1 MENRSRYA
9 LRLDNIAVVIQGIYL
24 LLFPLLVTTLTTD
37 AYLIPKQAGIAFVVI
52 SGLVLMAARG
62 LLTGGVRLRRTPFDL
77 PLILLILAAL
87 LSSVFAV
94 NRFDSLITFVPFM
107 FAVLFFFVITNTA
120 KKQKDYTYLLSTL
133 VIGGIIVSIITLLSY
148 LKIYAFPFPF
158 AKVQTFTTFG
168 ALFDQLIYLVL
179 VLSLALYMALPALKK
194 RVVTEK
200 SRMFFVGGAFALL
213 LGTVVTAIVVF
224 TLQKPIILP
233 YQTGFQTAFAAI
245 SQDNGRVIQGFL
257 MGSGIGTFLTDFTR
271 FKPATFNANEALWNL
286 SFLRSSTFALELI
299 ATTGLLGI
307 LSFLF
312 LVYKIFR
319 TKPLFIPLI
328 LAVVFAFIL
337 PFSYSSI
344 MLFFVILALYSVS
357 QGLGEHHK
365 TSFFDVELKL
375 VTLRRGVFALTD
387 PNSRTDSEHSN
398 ILPVGFAILV
408 GVFTFVV
415 GIVSVRF
422 LASDYLFQKSL
433 VYASKNDAQNTYKY
447 QTDAIRMFP
456 QRDGYHRIF
465 SQINLAIANNLAL
478 SIPQGTQPTQEQQQ
492 TIYQLIQQAINS
504 GRNASTIS
512 PQTSVNWQ
520 NLSSIYRAL
529 IGFGQ
534 NADQFALLANQQAI
548 VLDPNNPQQYINY
561 GGIYYQLGQWDNAI
575 RQFQFAASLKS
586 DFPNAYYNLGHALEE
601 KGDFQNALAQYQAVR
616 QLVANDKAS
625 VEQIDKEIAAL
636 RQKIGQQANAA
647 QQAAPAPA
655 TDNQNLEVNQ
665 PQAQLPGQNPPVRI
679 PGPTT
684 SVTPARNANP
694 SPTPAR

>member
-1 MENRSRYA
+1 MENRNKYA
-9 LRLDNIAVVIQGIYL
+9 SQLDKASVVLVGIYL
-24 LLFPLLVTTLTTD
+24 LLFPLLVTSLTTD

-62 LLTGGVRLRRTPFDL
+62 ILTKNVRLRRTPFDL
-77 PLILLILAAL
+77 PIVLLIVASL
-87 LSSVFAV
+87 LSSIFAV

-107 FAVLFFFVITNTA
+107 FAALFFFVITNTA
-120 KKQKDYTYLLSTL
+120 KKQKDYTYLLTTL
-133 VIGGIIVSIITLLSY
+133 IVGGVLVSAITLLSY
-148 LKIYAFPFPF
+148 LKIYALPFSF

-168 ALFDQLIYLVL
+168 SLFDQLIYLVL
-179 VLSLALYMALPALKK
+179 ILSMALYMALPALKK
-194 RVVTEK
+194 KAVAEK
-200 SRMFFVGGAFALL
+200 GSLIFVGGSFVLL
-213 LGTVVTAIVVF
+213 LGTVITAIAMF
-224 TLQKPIILP
+224 TLQKPVILP

-245 SQDNGRVIQGFL
+245 SQDNGRVVQGFL
-257 MGSGIGTFLTDFTR
+257 MGSGLGTFLTDFTR

-312 LVYKIFR
+312 LIYKIFR
-319 TKPLFIPLI
+319 TKPLFAPLI
-328 LAVVFAFIL
+328 LAVALAFIL

-357 QGLGEHHK
+357 RGFGEQHN
-365 TSFFDVELKL
+365 SNFFDVDLRL
-375 VTLRRGVFALTD
+375 VTLRQGVFALTD
-387 PNSRTDSEHSN
+387 PNSRHNSEHSN
-398 ILPVGFAILV
+398 LLPIAFAILV

-422 LASDYLFQKSL
+422 LASDYFFQKSL
-433 VYASKNDAQNTYKY
+433 IYASKNDAQNTYKY

-504 GRNASTIS
+504 GRNASTVS

-548 VLDPNNPQQYINY
+548 ILDPNNPQEYINY

-575 RQFQFAASLKS
+575 RQFQYAASLKP
-586 DFPNAYYNLGHALEE
+586 DFANAYYNLGHALEQ
-601 KGDFQNALAQYQAVR
+601 KGDLQGALTQYQTVR
-616 QLVANDKAS
+616 QLVIKDKAS
-625 VEQIDKEIAAL
+625 VDVIDKEIIAVQVKIAKGPNGGTAA
-636 RQKIGQQANAA
+636 AVTATTPE
-647 QQAAPAPA
+647 AP
-655 TDNQNLEVNQ
+655 LGVNQ
-665 PQAQLPGQNPPVRI
+665 PSAQLPEQNPPVKI

-684 SVTPARNANP
+684 SLTPSPRPNV

>member
-1 MENRSRYA
+1 MENRNKHA
-9 LRLDNIAVVIQGIYL
+9 HQLDKASVVIQGIYL
-24 LLFPLLVTTLTTD
+24 LLFPVLVASITTD

-62 LLTGGVRLRRTPFDL
+62 ILTKNVRLRRTPFDL
-77 PLILLILAAL
+77 PIVLLILAAL

-107 FAVLFFFVITNTA
+107 FAALFFFIITNTA
-120 KKQKDYTYLLSTL
+120 KKQQDFKFLLGML
-133 VIGGIIVSIITLLSY
+133 IGGGILVSAITLLSY
-148 LKIYAFPFPF
+148 LKIYLLPFSF

-168 ALFDQLIYLVL
+168 SLFDQLMYLVL
-179 VLSLALYMALPALKK
+179 ILAMALYMALPALKK
-194 RVVTEK
+194 KAVAEK
-200 SRMFFVGGAFALL
+200 GSLIFVGGAFVLL
-213 LGTVVTAIVVF
+213 LGVVITAIAMF
-224 TLQKPIILP
+224 TLQKPVILP

-245 SQDNGRVIQGFL
+245 SQDNGRVVQGFL
-257 MGSGIGTFLTDFTR
+257 MGSGLGTFLTDFTR
-271 FKPATFNANEALWNL
+271 FKPATFNASEALWNL

-312 LVYKIFR
+312 LIYKIFR
-319 TKPLFIPLI
+319 TKPLFTPLI
-328 LAVVFAFIL
+328 LAVVLAFIL

-357 QGLGEHHK
+357 RGFGEHHN
-365 TSFFDVELKL
+365 SNFFDVDLRL
-375 VTLRRGVFALTD
+375 VTLRQGVFALTD
-387 PNSRTDSEHSN
+387 PNSRTSSEHSN
-398 ILPVGFAILV
+398 LLPVAFAVLV
-408 GVFTFVV
+408 GVFTFVI

-433 VYASKNDAQNTYKY
+433 IYASKNDAQNTYKY

-504 GRNASTIS
+504 GRNASTVS

-548 VLDPNNPQQYINY
+548 ILDPNNPQEYINY

-575 RQFQFAASLKS
+575 RQFQYAASLKP
-586 DFPNAYYNLGHALEE
+586 DFANAYYNLGHALEQ
-601 KGDFQNALAQYQAVR
+601 KGDFQGALTQYQTVR
-616 QLVANDKAS
+616 QLVIKDKAS
-625 VEQIDKEIAAL
+625 VDVIDKEIAAL
-636 RQKIGQQANAA
+636 QQKAANSQQANT
-647 QQAAPAPA
+647 QPSV
-655 TDNQNLEVNQ
+655 NQGDLQVNQ
-665 PQAQLPGQNPPVRI
+665 PQAQLPEQNPPVKI

-684 SVTPARNANP
+684 SLTPSPSARPSVSPSPAR
-694 SPTPAR
+694 

>member
-1 MENRSRYA
+1 MENRNRLA
-9 LRLDNIAVVIQGIYL
+9 TRLDNIAVVIQGIYL
-24 LLFPLLVTTLTTD
+24 LLFPLLVTSLTTD
-37 AYLIPKQAGIAFVVI
+37 AYLIPKQAGIALVVI
-52 SGLVLMAARG
+52 SGLVLIAVRG
-62 LLTGGVRLRRTPFDL
+62 ILNGSVRLRRTPFDL
-77 PLILLILAAL
+77 PLMLLIIAAL
-87 LSSVFAV
+87 LSSIFAV
-94 NRFDSLITFVPFM
+94 NRFDSLITFVPFL
-107 FAVLFFFVITNTA
+107 FAILFYFVITNTA

-133 VIGGIIVSIITLLSY
+133 IIGAAIVSLITLLSY
-148 LKIYAFPFPF
+148 LKIYILPFPF

-168 ALFDQLIYLVL
+168 GLFDQLIYLVL
-179 VLSLALYMALPALKK
+179 VLSMALVMAAPALKK
-194 RVVTEK
+194 RVVEK
-200 SRMFFVGGAFALL
+200 HRMIFVGGAFALL
-213 LGTVVTAIVVF
+213 LGSVITAIAMF

-233 YQTGFQTAFAAI
+233 YVTGFQTALAAI
-245 SQDNGRVIQGFL
+245 SQDNGRVVQGFL
-257 MGSGIGTFLTDFTR
+257 MGSGLGTFLTDFTR
-271 FKPATFNANEALWNL
+271 FKPATFNASETLWNL

-319 TKPLFIPLI
+319 TKPLFLPLI

-344 MLFFVILALYSVS
+344 MLFFVILALYSVA
-357 QGLGEHHK
+357 QGISGSHK

-387 PNSRTDSEHSN
+387 PNSKSDSEHSN
-398 ILPVGFAILV
+398 LLPIGFAVLV

-415 GIVSVRF
+415 GIVSIRF

-433 VYASKNDAQNTYKY
+433 VYASQNDAQNTYKY

-465 SQINLAIANNLAL
+465 SQINLSIANNLAL
-478 SIPQGTQPTQEQQQ
+478 SIPQGTQPTAEQQQ

-548 VLDPNNPQQYINY
+548 ILDPNNPQEYINY

-575 RQFQFAASLKS
+575 RQFQYAAQLKPNFA
-586 DFPNAYYNLGHALEE
+586 NAYYNLGHALEQ
-601 KGDFQNALAQYQAVR
+601 KGDLQGALAQYQTVR
-616 QLVANDKAS
+616 SLVASDKAS
-625 VEQIDKEIAAL
+625 VDIIDGEINAVQA
-636 RQKIGQQANAA
+636 KISQASAGGAGSGTQGTPNDS
-647 QQAAPAPA
+647 Q
-655 TDNQNLEVNQ
+655 LGVNQ
-665 PQAQLPGQNPPVRI
+665 PSAQLPEQDPPVEI
-679 PGPTT
+679 PGPTA
-684 SVTPARNANP
+684 SITPTPRANT